1 MKNPSVWAALLLL
14 SVVCAAPGSLHAQA
28 TQLLWGDTHLHT
40 SNSLDAFQTGNF
52 NADPDTAF
60 RFAKGIPVLHSS
72 LKVKVH
78 ILRPLDFLVVSDHAE
93 QMALQAE
100 TVRGNPLIMATTWGK
115 NLQDSLKK
123 NPAGGMRGLS
133 PADVQQ
139 RNKDMETAA
148 IRQSIWGKQVDA
160 AERNNEPGKFTAF
173 VGWEW
178 TVHPGGKNLHR
189 VVFTT
194 ANAATAKTFLP
205 FTANDSQKPEDLW
218 AFLERTKRE
227 TGAEFIAIPHNSNL
241 SGGLMFDMVD
251 SAGRPMTAEYARM
264 RIRWEP
270 VMEVTQEKGTSEVHP
285 ELSPND
291 EFAEF
296 EIRRKLL
303 GGAPTP
309 SNKADY
315 ARSALLRGLEMEQS
329 IGVNPYKFGMI
340 GASDSHTGLSSVEE
354 TDYWGKLVV
363 DSLPQDR
370 LKPAAPV
377 IFPAWEMSAS
387 GIAGVWATANT
398 REAIAAAF
406 MRKEVYATTGP
417 RIAVRVFGGFSFV
430 AADANARDIATVGY
444 GKGIPMGGD
453 LSNAP
458 KGKAP
463 SLLIHAVKDP
473 ISGNLDRVQVIK
485 GWLDAAGQTH
495 EHIYDVVWSGNR
507 KIDAQGKLP
516 AVGNTVDVKS
526 AKYTNTIGAAQLATV
541 WTDPD
546 FNPAQRAFY
555 YVRVIEIPTPRHSLY
570 DAVALGIDVKE
581 TGQPATIQE
590 RAYSSPIWYTPQAS
604 QAGR

>member
-1 MKNPSVWAALLLL
+1 VWRPCFLYFDCRPPLN
-14 SVVCAAPGSLHAQA
+14 AQG

-60 RFAKGIPVLHSS
+60 RFAKGLPVLHSS

-115 NLQDSLKK
+115 NLQAALKQ

-133 PADVQQ
+133 SADVQQ
-139 RNKDMETAA
+139 RNRDMETAA

-227 TGAEFIAIPHNSNL
+227 TVAEFLAIPHNSNL

-270 VMEVTQEKGTSEVHP
+270 VMEITQAKGTSEVHP

-303 GGAPTP
+303 AGAPTP

-315 ARSALLRGLEMEQS
+315 ARSALLRGLEIEQS
-329 IGVNPYKFGMI
+329 VGVNPYKFGMI

-354 TDYWGKLVV
+354 TDFWGKLVV

-377 IFPAWEMSAS
+377 IFPAWEMSAG

-406 MRKEVYATTGP
+406 MRKEVMRRP
-417 RIAVRVFGGFSFV
+417 DRIAIRVWGFSFV
-430 AADANARDIATVGY
+430 PADAKR
-444 GKGIPMGGD
+444 GI
-453 LSNAP
+453 SRRWVTA
-458 KGKAP
+458 
-463 SLLIHAVKDP
+463 
-473 ISGNLDRVQVIK
+473 
-485 GWLDAAGQTH
+485 
-495 EHIYDVVWSGNR
+495 
-507 KIDAQGKLP
+507 
-516 AVGNTVDVKS
+516 
-526 AKYTNTIGAAQLATV
+526 
-541 WTDPD
+541 
-546 FNPAQRAFY
+546 RAFPG
-555 YVRVIEIPTPRHSLY
+555 RIFRMRQKAKPHLCSFMRSR
-570 DAVALGIDVKE
+570 
-581 TGQPATIQE
+581 IQS
-590 RAYSSPIWYTPQAS
+590 AAISIAS
-604 QAGR
+604 R

>member
-1 MKNPSVWAALLLL
+1 
-14 SVVCAAPGSLHAQA
+14 
-28 TQLLWGDTHLHT
+28 
-40 SNSLDAFQTGNF
+40 GNF

-60 RFAKGIPVLHSS
+60 RFARGLPVLHSS
-72 LKVKVH
+72 LKIKVH

-100 TVRGNPLIMATTWGK
+100 TLKGNPLIMATTWGK
-115 NLQDSLKK
+115 TLQASLKQ

-139 RNKDMETAA
+139 RNKDMETTA
-148 IRQSIWGKQVDA
+148 IRQNIWGKQVDA
-160 AERNNEPGKFTAF
+160 AERNNEPGKFTALI
-173 VGWEW
+173 GWEW

-194 ANAATAKTFLP
+194 ANAETAKKFLP

-218 AFLERTKRE
+218 AWLDRTRRE
-227 TGAEFIAIPHNSNL
+227 TGAEFISIPHNSNL

-270 VMEVTQEKGTSEVHP
+270 VMEVTQEKGSSEVRP

-303 GGAPTP
+303 AGAPTP
-309 SNKADY
+309 PDKADY
-315 ARSALLRGLEMEQS
+315 ARSALLRGLEIEQNV
-329 IGVNPYKFGMI
+329 GVNPYKFGMI

-370 LKPAAPV
+370 YKPAAPV

-387 GIAGVWATANT
+387 GIAGVWATSNT

-406 MRKEVYATTGP
+406 TRKEVYATTGP
-417 RIAVRVFGGFSFV
+417 RIALRVFGGFAFV

-444 GKGIPMGGD
+444 SKGIPMGGD
-453 LSNAP
+453 LSIAP

-495 EHIYDVVWSGNR
+495 EHIYDVVWAGNR
-507 KIDAQGKLP
+507 KIDAKGKLP
-516 AVGNTVDVKS
+516 AIGNTVDVKT
-526 AKYTNTIGAAQLATV
+526 AKYTNTIGTAQLATV

-604 QAGR
+604 Q

>member
-1 MKNPSVWAALLLL
+1 
-14 SVVCAAPGSLHAQA
+14 LHAQA